1 MMDDDDEDDEITA
14 AVAAG
19 KRVNAGLNV
28 DSKDDYYN
36 SMSSKKNLDDDDAL
50 LEQGMYNELKRKYDD
65 LLAESREHSKTVNF

>member
-1 MMDDDDEDDEITA
+1 MRMMDDDDEDDEITA

-36 SMSSKKNLDDDDAL
+36 SMSSKKSKSNL
-50 LEQGMYNELKRKYDD
+50 
-65 LLAESREHSKTVNF
+65 